1 LLQAGILLKQEIQQP
16 RILQVLHLI
25 LAQQLQLSIQQ
36 HLVLQEVQQQHLAPV
51 DQRRKLEVHLG
62 LQLQLIRQLLQ
73 RQGIQLSLE
82 VQQLFIIQRQH
93 MKLVSLLLLVGL
105 QPFQL
110 QGLQQQHFQ
119 LVKIQLK
126 VGIQQQ
132 LMLLPQL
139 LIPVQQQQQNIQPL
153 SQRVEQQ
160 LIIHQPLQ
168 VSLLQ
173 LRLELVKVQ
182 QLLIIQ
188 QQNIQLRLVRVE

>member
-1 LLQAGILLKQEIQQP
+1 
-16 RILQVLHLI
+16 
-25 LAQQLQLSIQQ
+25 
-36 HLVLQEVQQQHLAPV
+36 
-51 DQRRKLEVHLG
+51 
-62 LQLQLIRQLLQ
+62 
-73 RQGIQLSLE
+73 
-82 VQQLFIIQRQH
+82 

-139 LIPVQQQQQNIQPL
+139 LIPVQQQQQNIQLL

-188 QQNIQLRLVRVE
+188 QQNIQLRLVQVE

>member
-1 LLQAGILLKQEIQQP
+1 LLQAGILLKQEKQQT

-93 MKLVSLLLLVGL
+93 MKLVSLLQLVEL

-132 LMLLPQL
+132 LMLLLQL
-139 LIPVQQQQQNIQPL
+139 LIPVRQQQQHIQLL

-160 LIIHQPLQ
+160 LIIHQLSQ

-173 LRLELVKVQ
+173 PRLELVKVQ
-182 QLLIIQ
+182 QPLIIQ
-188 QQNIQLRLVRVE
+188 QQNIQLRLARVE

>member
-51 DQRRKLEVHLG
+51 DQHRKLEVHLG

-105 QPFQL
+105 QPFQP

-126 VGIQQQ
+126 VETQQQ
-132 LMLLPQL
+132 LMLLLQL
-139 LIPVQQQQQNIQPL
+139 LIPVRQQQQHIQLL
-153 SQRVEQQ
+153 SQLVERQ
-160 LIIHQPLQ
+160 LIIHQLLQ

-182 QLLIIQ
+182 QPLIIQ
-188 QQNIQLRLVRVE
+188 QQNIRLHLVRVE

>member
-1 LLQAGILLKQEIQQP
+1 MLQAGILLKQEIQQP

-93 MKLVSLLLLVGL
+93 MKLVSLPLLVEL
-105 QPFQL
+105 QLFQL

-132 LMLLPQL
+132 LMLLLQL
-139 LIPVQQQQQNIQPL
+139 LIPVRQHQQHIQLL

-160 LIIHQPLQ
+160 LIIHRPLQ